1 MTHAT
6 SILAYP
12 DVKDVLDRALQSE
25 RGVKL
30 QFDTSREAER
40 FKARACM
47 FRVLV
52 RRENA
57 KIYEIAHS
65 LHGRSVYDCLII
77 GGLSPLVT
85 VIPLKEGRYI
95 VEEL

>member
-12 DVKDVLDRALQSE
+12 DIKAVLDKAIESE
-25 RGVKL
+25 RGVKVE
-30 QFDTSREAER
+30 FATSREAER

-57 KIYEIAHS
+57 KLYEVAHS
-65 LHGRSVYDCLII
+65 LHGRSVYDCLVI
-77 GGLSPLVT
+77 GGQSPVVT
-85 VIPLKEGRYI
+85 VIPLKESRYT